1 MPSDRGEN
9 GLGASATVSSLPAE
23 RIASGLPTLQVCI
36 VAPELSGL
44 VKTIDSVERAVEV
57 AISREAI
64 FSASLQ
70 IASLRGDWS
79 RENDGGILSKPRS
92 HIYSVRAHDVGEQES
107 KAGAYNILM
116 SSATM
121 DIVVMVQGG
130 SLLATNAL
138 VYLAEALRHAPTAL
152 AGARRLPVEI
162 VAPYDPSTG
171 RTGYMD
177 PFCGAISGPRFRDLQ
192 GFDAVYFPN
201 HLFTVDLSWRARAAG
216 FACVREPAAMFFL
229 DDGAE
234 SSNVNADLIEETI
247 LLAHKWSRP
256 DVVDHLLSLCGAKDD
271 LHDVPARYRYRSEN
285 GFLPAPIEGGAR
297 YAAFSGDCFP
307 SLVWKP

>member
-1 MPSDRGEN
+1 MASDRGEN
-9 GLGASATVSSLPAE
+9 RLGALLATVSSLPAE

-36 VAPELSGL
+36 VASELSGL
-44 VKTIDSVERAVEV
+44 VKTINSVERAVEV

-64 FSASLQ
+64 FSASLE

-79 RENDGGILSKPRS
+79 RENDGGILSKSRS

-177 PFCGAISGPRFRDLQ
+177 PFCGAIWGLNSAISEALMPSISPIIYLQ
-192 GFDAVYFPN
+192 SIC
-201 HLFTVDLSWRARAAG
+201 H
-216 FACVREPAAMFFL
+216 
-229 DDGAE
+229 
-234 SSNVNADLIEETI
+234 
-247 LLAHKWSRP
+247 
-256 DVVDHLLSLCGAKDD
+256 
-271 LHDVPARYRYRSEN
+271 
-285 GFLPAPIEGGAR
+285 GAR
-297 YAAFSGDCFP
+297 ERPASRACGSRRPCSSSMTAP
-307 SLVWKP
+307 NRAM